1 MDLDFIKIFTL
12 FLLLTP
18 GLFLFKGKDYLL
30 YSLLFTIGIYLIIPT
45 FKVFKEGYE
54 DYKIKVNGVNHLVKL
69 LEKLLKEQQENKAV
83 IINNDLASKKL

>member
-1 MDLDFIKIFTL
+1 MDLDFIKIFAL

-18 GLFLFKGKDYLL
+18 GFLFKEKDYLL

-54 DYKIKVNGVNHLVKL
+54 DYKIKVNGVSHLVKL
-69 LEKLLKEQQENKAV
+69 LEKILEEQKDKSV
-83 IINNDLASKKL
+83 IINNDLTPKKQ

>member
-1 MDLDFIKIFTL
+1 MDLDFIKIFVL

-18 GLFLFKGKDYLL
+18 GFLFKEKDYLL

-54 DYKIKVNGVNHLVKL
+54 DYKIKVNGVSHLVKV

-83 IINNDLASKKL
+83 IINNDLTSKKS

>member
-1 MDLDFIKIFTL
+1 MDLDFIKIFAL

-18 GLFLFKGKDYLL
+18 GLFLKGKDYLL

-54 DYKIKVNGVNHLVKL
+54 DYKIKVNGVSHLVKL
-69 LEKLLKEQQENKAV
+69 LEKILEEQKDKAV
-83 IINNDLASKKL
+83 IINNDLTPKKQ

>member
-1 MDLDFIKIFTL
+1 MDLDFIKIFAL

-18 GLFLFKGKDYLL
+18 GIFLKGKDYLL
-30 YSLLFTIGIYLIIPT
+30 YSLLFTVSIYLIIPT

-83 IINNDLASKKL
+83 IINNDLASKKQ